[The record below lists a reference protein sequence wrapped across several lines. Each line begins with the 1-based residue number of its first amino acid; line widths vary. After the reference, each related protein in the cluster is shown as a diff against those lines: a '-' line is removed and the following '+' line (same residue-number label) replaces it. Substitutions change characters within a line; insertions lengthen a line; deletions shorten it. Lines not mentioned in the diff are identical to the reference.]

1 MAENKKAFVVYT
13 DWKKYIDDL
22 EDVQIG
28 EWTRWIFEYC
38 NDKWKDKDSQIEY
51 PTDAAVK
58 MLCLL
63 TKDILKR
70 DLKKY
75 EEKKNRLLKNGKQ
88 YRTDIDTKSKRNQNE
103 IDTDIGT
110 DIETN
115 IGTDIET
122 NIGTDIETNIE
133 TVNSNKLLVNNNIDS
148 NNINYSGKE
157 LNSNNINNNIL
168 SFPESEKDRLYKQI
182 FDYWNS
188 KKIVVHKNMTQELI
202 KVLDETLKLYSK
214 EEVGHAIKHYAEM
227 YHDKNYFFKYKWT
240 LIEFLT
246 RSNGLPEFLENG
258 NKWVNY
264 LNRYNN
270 TKQQS
275 YNSVEELPEYMQQML
290 KEES

>member
-1 MAENKKAFVVYT
+1 MVVFGTMAENKKAFVVYT

-22 EDVQIG
+22 DNVQVG
-28 EWTRWIFEYC
+28 MWTRWMFEYC

-75 EEKKNRLLKNGKQ
+75 EDKKNRLLKNGKQ
-88 YRTDIDTKSKRNQNE
+88 YKTDINTKSTRNQNE
-103 IDTDIGT
+103 VDTD
-110 DIETN
+110 
-115 IGTDIET
+115 
-122 NIGTDIETNIE
+122 IGTDIETNIE

-168 SFPESEKDRLYKQI
+168 SFPESEKDCLYKQI

-188 KKIVVHKNMTQELI
+188 KKIVVHKHLTQELI
-202 KVLDETLKLYSK
+202 KVLDKTLKLYSK

-227 YHDKNYFFKYKWT
+227 YHDKNYFFSYKWT

-264 LNRYNN
+264 LNRNNN

>member
-1 MAENKKAFVVYT
+1 MVVFGTMAENKKSFVVYT
-13 DWKKYIDDL
+13 SWKTFLDDL
-22 EDVQIG
+22 NSEQLGNWFKWVMD
-28 EWTRWIFEYC
+28 YC
-38 NDKWKDKDSQIEY
+38 NDTNPEY
-51 PTDAAVK
+51 PQDQATRLACK
-58 MLCLL
+58 M
-63 TKDILKR
+63 TQDVLKR

-75 EEKKNRLLKNGKQ
+75 EAKVESINTARKKRKINNEINNEIN
-88 YRTDIDTKSKRNQNE
+88 TDINMKSVRNHNE
-103 IDTDIGT
+103 ISS
-110 DIETN
+110 
-115 IGTDIET
+115 
-122 NIGTDIETNIE
+122 
-133 TVNSNKLLVNNNIDS
+133 VNVNDNVNVNVNDN

-168 SFPESEKDRLYKQI
+168 SFPESEKDCLYKQI

-202 KVLDETLKLYSK
+202 KVLDKTLKLYSK

-264 LNRYNN
+264 LNRNNN